1 LQTLTYEAPLRSHGG
16 KVEEL
21 VPANYGV
28 FLFPG
33 HSLKQHYEFI
43 KNDLT
48 PLIMYGLD
56 TLYTDRVVFCARNV
70 DEALLA
76 AIRSD
81 PEVGAVDYDYKP
93 KIY

>member
-1 LQTLTYEAPLRSHGG
+1 LQTLTYEAPLCSHGG

-21 VPANYGV
+21 A

-33 HSLKQHYEFI
+33 HPLKQHYEFI

-48 PLIMYGLD
+48 LLIMYILD
-56 TLYTDRVVFCARNV
+56 KLHMDRVVYSARNV
-70 DEALLA
+70 EEASLA

-81 PEVGAVDYDYKP
+81 PEDGAVDYDYKP

>member
-1 LQTLTYEAPLRSHGG
+1 
-16 KVEEL
+16 
-21 VPANYGV
+21 
-28 FLFPG
+28 
-33 HSLKQHYEFI
+33 
-43 KNDLT
+43 
-48 PLIMYGLD
+48 MYGLD